1 MAFDTKTMGPRD
13 LSFILSEVGPISR
26 DTVTIL
32 SGSGVLKPGAVLGK
46 ITASGKFKPVT
57 AAAEDPATGA
67 DLAVAVLAYGVD
79 ATAAD
84 VKAVVVARLAEVKT
98 SMLVWG
104 GDFDI
109 DAKKKAAIAELAAV
123 NIIAR

>member
-1 MAFDTKTMGPRD
+1 MALDTKTMGPRD

-32 SGSGVLKPGAVLGK
+32 SGSGVLDPGTVLGRV
-46 ITASGKFKPVT
+46 TASGKFKPVT

-67 DLAVAVLAYGVD
+67 DVALAVLAYGVD
-79 ATAAD
+79 ATSAD
-84 VKAVVVARLAEVKT
+84 VKAVVVRRLAEVKT

-104 GDFDI
+104 VDFDN
-109 DAKKKAAIAELAAV
+109 DAKKQAAIVELAAV

>member
-1 MAFDTKTMGPRD
+1 MSLDTKTMGPRD

-32 SGSGVLKPGAVLGK
+32 SGSGVLDPGTVLGRV
-46 ITASGKFKPVT
+46 TASGKFKPVT

-67 DLAVAVLAYGVD
+67 DVALAVLAYGVD
-79 ATAAD
+79 ATSAD
-84 VKAVVVARLAEVKT
+84 AKAVVVRRLAEVKT

-104 GDFDI
+104 VDFDN
-109 DAKKKAAIAELAAV
+109 DAKKQAAIVELAAV

>member
-1 MAFDTKTMGPRD
+1 MDLDTKTMGPRD
-13 LSFILSEVGPISR
+13 LSFVLSEVGPISR
-26 DTVTIL
+26 DTVTVL
-32 SGSGVLKPGAVLGK
+32 SGAGVLKPGTVLGK
-46 ITASGKFKPVT
+46 VTASGKFKPVT

-79 ATAAD
+79 ATEAD
-84 VKAVVVARLAEVKT
+84 AKAVVVARLAEVKT

-104 GDFDI
+104 ADFDN
-109 DAKKKAAIAELAAV
+109 DAKKKAAIAELAAA